1 MNTDKEIKETKEKE
15 TDMIRIAIDGPG
27 GAGKSTVAKAV
38 AKKLDILYVDTGA
51 LYRTVGLYVRYK
63 EVDPKDAQAV
73 AALLPEITLEVKYE
87 DGAQHV
93 YLNGVDHGDAIRTPE
108 MSMYASAVSAIPA
121 VRAFLLETQKDIA
134 RKNSVIMD
142 GRDIGTVI
150 IPDADLKVFLTASA
164 ECRATRRYKELLAR
178 GQNVKYEDVLAEMNE
193 RDGADSS
200 RAIAPTKAADDA
212 IYFDNSDLD
221 FDQTVAAIIDMVN
234 KKQAEGESATEKN
247 AKKKKKVKRKGSRAY
262 RVCYA
267 LFAGIVSFLF
277 NYKVIDQQKERD
289 EGGYIVCGNHVS
301 ATDAIAL
308 CYAFRKNQVRFMAKK
323 ELFKIPVLAQLI
335 KMLGAFPIDRSGG
348 DVGAIK
354 SAVKIVKD
362 GGCLGIFPQGHRY
375 PGVDPRTTSTKN
387 GMALIA
393 SRTKADIVPTY
404 IWRKKNKFRL
414 FRRTYII
421 IGEPIPFESLG
432 LETVS
437 SAEYTRVTDLVFDK
451 ICTMG
456 EEFTA
461 ELEAKKTKKK

>member
-1 MNTDKEIKETKEKE
+1 
-15 TDMIRIAIDGPG
+15 MIRIAIDGPG

-51 LYRTVGLYVRYK
+51 LYRTIGLYVRSK
-63 EVDPKDAQAV
+63 EVDPKDAEAV
-73 AALLPEITLEVKYE
+73 GALLPEINIEVKYE
-87 DGAQHV
+87 NGAQHV

-108 MSMYASAVSAIPA
+108 MSMYASAVSAIPS

-150 IPDADLKVFLTASA
+150 LPDADLKIFMTASA
-164 ECRATRRYKELLAR
+164 ECRAMRRYKELTER
-178 GQNVKYEDVLAEMNE
+178 GQDVKYEDVLAEMNQ
-193 RDGADSS
+193 RDGQDSS
-200 RAIAPTKAADDA
+200 REIAPTKAADDA

-221 FDQTVAAIIDMVN
+221 FDQTVDAIIEMVN
-234 KKQAEGESATEKN
+234 KKKAELSEKPR
-247 AKKKKKVKRKGSRAY
+247 KIKRKGSRAY
-262 RVCYA
+262 RFCYA
-267 LFAGIVSFLF
+267 LFAGIVGFLF
-277 NYKVIDQQKERD
+277 NYKVINRDKERD
-289 EGGYIVCGNHVS
+289 AGGYIVCGNHVS

-354 SAVKIVKD
+354 SAVKLVKD
-362 GGCLGIFPQGHRY
+362 GECLGIFPQGHRY
-375 PGVDPRTTSTKN
+375 PGEDPRKTKTKN

-393 SRTKADIVPTY
+393 LRAKADIVPTY
-404 IWRKKNKFRL
+404 IWRKKNRFKL

-421 IGEPIPFESLG
+421 IGDPISFDELSNG
-432 LETVS
+432 TS
-437 SAEYTRVTDLVFDK
+437 GNSEYNRITELVFDR
-451 ICTMG
+451 ICTLG
-456 EEFTA
+456 EEFEA
-461 ELEAKKTKKK
+461 ELVAKKAAKKKK